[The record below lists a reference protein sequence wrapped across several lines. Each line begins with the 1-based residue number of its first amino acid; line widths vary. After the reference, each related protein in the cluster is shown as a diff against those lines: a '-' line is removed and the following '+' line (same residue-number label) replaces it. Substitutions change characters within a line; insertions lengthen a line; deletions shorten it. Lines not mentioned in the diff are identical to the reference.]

1 MTMSNVK
8 LDNEEKQ
15 LLEAVEAGEFESV
28 LTNKRR
34 AELVSTAKNTM
45 RKDKGKRVKIR

>member
-1 MTMSNVK
+1 MSNTK

-15 LLEAVEAGEFESV
+15 LLEAVDAGEFDSV

-34 AELVSTAKNTM
+34 AELVSTAKNTV
-45 RKDKGKRVKIR
+45 RKDKGKRINSR